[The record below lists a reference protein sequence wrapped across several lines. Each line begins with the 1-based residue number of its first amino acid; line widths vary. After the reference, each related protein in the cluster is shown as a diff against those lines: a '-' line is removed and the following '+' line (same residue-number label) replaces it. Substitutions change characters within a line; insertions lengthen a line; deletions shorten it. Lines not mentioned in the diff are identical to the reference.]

1 MLSWTSGFRNTP
13 HILKSPIKKF
23 ELLNKEIEEFV
34 AMSISKGVVE
44 VKMSECQKI
53 YSDSSSVG
61 ASDSINITR

>member
-1 MLSWTSGFRNTP
+1 M
-13 HILKSPIKKF
+13 KV